1 MNLAE
6 ATAELSKKSAEK
18 GEVLEEIQK
27 LEVYTACK
35 ERGNSRSVDP
45 FCKNARRHY
54 KRKALPPCCTAP
66 STGLETCL
74 QVVRHLSRSGT
85 THLRPQNTRRS
96 TPIG

>member
-45 FCKNARRHY
+45 F
-54 KRKALPPCCTAP
+54 L
-66 STGLETCL
+66 
-74 QVVRHLSRSGT
+74 
-85 THLRPQNTRRS
+85 
-96 TPIG
+96 